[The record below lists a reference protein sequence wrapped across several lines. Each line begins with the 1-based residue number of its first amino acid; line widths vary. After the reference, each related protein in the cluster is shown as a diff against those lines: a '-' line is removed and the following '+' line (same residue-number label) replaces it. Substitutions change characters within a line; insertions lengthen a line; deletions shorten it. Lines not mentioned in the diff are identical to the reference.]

1 MVFAKFQTK
10 ISKSFQCIF
19 LLLPTLL
26 IPKLLRDGGNMTEL
40 AYTLEDRCPLS
51 SFQYVQW
58 F

>member
-1 MVFAKFQTK
+1 MVFAKLQTK

-19 LLLPTLL
+19 SFIANPL

-51 SFQYVQW
+51 SFQYVQ
-58 F
+58 